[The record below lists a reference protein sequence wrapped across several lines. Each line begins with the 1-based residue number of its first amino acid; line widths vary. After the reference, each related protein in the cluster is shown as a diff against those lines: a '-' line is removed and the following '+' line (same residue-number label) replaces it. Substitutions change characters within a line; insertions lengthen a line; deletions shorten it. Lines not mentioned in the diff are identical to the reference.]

1 MTMSEMLVTM
11 PASEMT
17 LRLALD
23 RVHVAE
29 RKSAERM
36 AKARRR

>member
-1 MTMSEMLVTM
+1 MTMSEMLHTM

-23 RVHVAE
+23 RIKHGE
-29 RKSAERM
+29 REKAQRM
-36 AKARRR
+36 AKAGRR

>member
-1 MTMSEMLVTM
+1 MTMSEMMATM

-23 RVHVAE
+23 RVKHRE
-29 RKSAERM
+29 REKAERM
-36 AKARRR
+36 NKARRR